1 MNTDETAS
9 LPAGNY
15 FRRYL
20 NYAIFILENYK
31 GAEPFHLYLKKYFAL
46 NKKHGSKDRKQ
57 IASLCYNYFRLGFGV
72 SSTITIEEKLFLT
85 TFLIEKK
92 TSRLLEHFKPEWNEK
107 IELELR
113 GKIKRVK
120 NIFDVEKIFPFKEEL
135 SKEINFD
142 SFNLSFLEQPKL
154 FIRIRPGKE
163 RSVFQKLGNANLSFE
178 KISENCL
185 AFSNTTKIT
194 EVLHIDKE
202 AVTQDFNSQKTLDI
216 LKEEIQLPVS
226 DFSVW
231 DCCAASGG
239 KSILIYD
246 LLKNIELTVSDTRKS
261 ILKNLHSRFVKA
273 GIKNYSSFTADL
285 SVPDALK
292 QIETP
297 FDLIIADVP
306 CSGSGTWARTP
317 EQLLYFDKK
326 EILKYAEL
334 QQKIV
339 LNASK
344 YLKDGGYLLYITC
357 SVFKKENEENVNF
370 IQHKTSL
377 ELVKSEYLKGYE
389 MQADTLFAALF
400 KKRSKSKL

>member
-1 MNTDETAS
+1 MNTDETTS
-9 LPAGNY
+9 LHTGNY

-20 NYAIFILENYK
+20 NYAISLLEDYK
-31 GAEPFHLYLKKYFAL
+31 GSEPFHLYLKKYFAL
-46 NKKHGSKDRKQ
+46 HKKHGSKDRKQ
-57 IASLCYNYFRLGFGV
+57 ISSLCYNLFRLGLGV
-72 SSTITIEEKLFLT
+72 SSTITIEEKLFLA
-85 TFLIEKK
+85 TFLFEKK
-92 TSRLLEHFKPEWNEK
+92 ASRLLEHFKPEWNEK
-107 IELELR
+107 IELELPS
-113 GKIKRVK
+113 KIKVVK
-120 NIFDVEKIFPFKEEL
+120 NIFDIEKIFPFKEEL
-135 SKEINFD
+135 SKEINFE

-163 RSVFQKLGNANLSFE
+163 NAVFDKLKNANISFE
-178 KISENCL
+178 KMNKSCL
-185 AFSNTTKIT
+185 SFSNTTKIT
-194 EVLHIDKE
+194 EVLNINKE
-202 AVTQDFNSQKTLDI
+202 AVIQDFNSQKTFDI
-216 LKEEIQLPVS
+216 LKEEIQPRVS

-239 KSILIYD
+239 KSILILD
-246 LLKNIELTVSDTRKS
+246 LLKNIELTASDTRKN
-261 ILKNLHSRFVKA
+261 ILQNLQLRFAKA
-273 GIKNYSSFTADL
+273 GIKKYSSFTADL
-285 SVPDALK
+285 SISMSLN

-326 EILKYAEL
+326 QILKYAEL

-339 LNASK
+339 LNAAK
-344 YLKDGGYLLYITC
+344 YLKDGGCLLYITC

-370 IQHKTSL
+370 IQHETSL

-400 KKRSKSKL
+400 KKR